1 MLIYLLRH
9 GEAETLAASDSAREL
24 TQSGVVQTR
33 ATLQKFLARKPQPR
47 IDKALMSP
55 LQRARQTAALVTHAL
70 PGLAFEVERGLEPG
84 TDVHALLAII
94 ERLDAKELLLVGHN
108 PLLATLLSLL
118 IDGTLR
124 PTRPVGTS
132 QLYCVEMDFFAPGC
146 GEILYTL
153 VP

>member
-9 GEAETLAASDSAREL
+9 GEAEANAASDAAREL
-24 TQSGVVQTR
+24 TPEGVVKTR
-33 ATLQKFLARKPQPR
+33 AMLQKFVARKPR

-55 LQRARQTAALVTHAL
+55 LQRARQTAALVSHAV
-70 PGLAFEVERGLEPG
+70 PGVRFDVERGLEPDNDAH
-84 TDVHALLAII
+84 TLLAII

-108 PLLATLLSLL
+108 PLLSTLLSLL
-118 IDGTLR
+118 IDGNLR
-124 PTRPVGTS
+124 ATRPVGTS

-146 GEILYTL
+146 GEIVYTL